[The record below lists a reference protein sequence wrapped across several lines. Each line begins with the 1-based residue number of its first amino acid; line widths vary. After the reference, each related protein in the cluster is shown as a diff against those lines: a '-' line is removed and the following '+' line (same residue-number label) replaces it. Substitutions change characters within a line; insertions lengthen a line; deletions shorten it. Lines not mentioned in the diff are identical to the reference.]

1 MGMKYKLI
9 TDEQKDLLS
18 VVAEF
23 GKNTVIPISAECD
36 QKNIFP
42 MEAYQ
47 EAFNIGLHMLD
58 MPEELGGAG
67 VGAGLGA
74 GLAAAG
80 GA

>member
-42 MEAYQ
+42 MEAYH
-47 EAFNIGLHMLD
+47 EAFNIRGKD
-58 MPEELGGAG
+58 
-67 VGAGLGA
+67 
-74 GLAAAG
+74 
-80 GA
+80 